1 MFPDINVSDV
11 FAISTHNLEFFGLG
25 SLVTLSEKKLVFYFM
40 HHVDIPRLG
49 VL

>member
-25 SLVTLSEKKLVFYFM
+25 SLVLSV
-40 HHVDIPRLG
+40 
-49 VL
+49 